1 MPVCCP
7 RRSSRPRQFP
17 VQDDPLQS
25 NRDTMPMIARVLLD
39 QSAGKALDYLV
50 PPALAAGIGIG
61 SRVRVPLRSRHVLA
75 TIIELPD
82 TSPFEGL
89 KEIAAVHGER
99 PMVRPILLKLAHW
112 IADYYC
118 CPTEQAV
125 RSVLPVV
132 IRDAKVKHREKS
144 IVRLL
149 HLPDDAEMQSIH
161 RAPKQVELI
170 RMLQSSPGHRA
181 DLASID
187 AFRAA
192 ARSLAHRGWVAV
204 EKIRV
209 ERDPEG
215 VYLPSPELELN
226 PEQAVVLE
234 VVKAAIDQ
242 PSAANPILLHG
253 VTGSGKT
260 EIYLQAIRHALD
272 LGKTALVMVPEIS
285 LTPQTVERFKSRFA
299 TLQGEVAVMHS
310 HLSDGERHDEWHKIH
325 SGRARIV
332 IGARSAVFA
341 PLDGL
346 GLIVVDEEHEG
357 SYKQEEAPRY
367 HGRDVAV
374 MRGAME
380 NCAVLLGSATPS
392 MESFHNALTG
402 KYTLTRMPSRIDDR
416 QMPLIRVVDMRQQN
430 RRGGQTP
437 ALSPMLVAAISKRL
451 TDGRQSI
458 LFLNR
463 RGYAS
468 AMLCAAC
475 GHVCHCPNCSVAL
488 TYHRDDERLRCH
500 LCGHSERVPNQC
512 PTCKD
517 PGIRHAGMG
526 TQKVEESIRKV
537 FSTARVARMDA
548 DAMSRKGTFREI
560 LDRFKS
566 GEIDIL
572 IGTQMIA
579 KGLHFPNV
587 TLVGIIN
594 ADISL
599 HVADFR
605 AGERTFQLLTQ
616 VAGRAGR
623 GEFEGEVLVQT
634 FTPSSP
640 SIQFARHHDFN
651 GFWDQESEFRRGFGY
666 PPFTRMILITVRSAR
681 EEMAKLT
688 CETLHRHL
696 KRDLPEDT
704 VLGEPSPA
712 PIAKVKT
719 NHRFQIALRGAS
731 ILRMTRVIKPAIHAL
746 TLPSDVHIAVDV
758 DAQYLM

>member
-1 MPVCCP
+1 MPI
-7 RRSSRPRQFP
+7 
-17 VQDDPLQS
+17 
-25 NRDTMPMIARVLLD
+25 IARVLLD
-39 QSAGKALDYLV
+39 QSAGKPLDYSV
-50 PPALAAGIGIG
+50 PDRLEGQVDIG
-61 SRVRVPLRSRHVLA
+61 SRVRVPLRTRVVMA
-75 TIIELPD
+75 TVIEILD
-82 TSPFEGL
+82 DSPFDGVREL
-89 KEIAAVHGER
+89 AAVVGEK
-99 PMVRPILLKLAHW
+99 PMVRPVLLKLANW
-112 IADYYC
+112 MADYYC
-118 CPTEQAV
+118 CPPEVAV

-132 IRDAKVKHREKS
+132 IRDSKVRHKEKS
-144 IVRLL
+144 VVRL
-149 HLPDDAEMQSIH
+149 IH
-161 RAPKQVELI
+161 DPTSEELDVICRKAPKQQELI
-170 RMLQSSPGHRA
+170 HLLQKAPLRAA
-181 DLASID
+181 DLTELEG
-187 AFRAA
+187 FRPAVRA
-192 ARSLAHRGWVAV
+192 LEKRAWVVV
-204 EKIRV
+204 EKVRV
-209 ERDPEG
+209 DRDPEG
-215 VYLPSPELELN
+215 DYLSSPELSLN
-226 PEQAVVLE
+226 LEQALVLDA
-234 VVKAAIDQ
+234 VKAAIDA
-242 PSAANPILLHG
+242 PMESKPILLHG

-260 EIYLQAIRHALD
+260 EVYLQAIRHTLD

-299 TLQGEVAVMHS
+299 AFQSEVAVMHS

-341 PLDGL
+341 PLDRL

-374 MRGAME
+374 MRASIE
-380 NCAVLLGSATPS
+380 PCAILLGSATPS
-392 MESFHNALTG
+392 LESYHNAVTG
-402 KYTLTRMPSRIDDR
+402 KYSLVRMPSRIDDR

-430 RRGGQTP
+430 RRSGQTP

-451 TDGRQSI
+451 TEGRQTI

-468 AMLCAAC
+468 ALLCNVC

-500 LCGHSERVPNQC
+500 LCGHSERVPSKC
-512 PTCKD
+512 PECSD

-526 TQKVEESIRKV
+526 TQKIEESIRKV
-537 FSTARVARMDA
+537 FPKARVARMDA
-548 DAMSRKGTFREI
+548 DAMTRKGSFREV
-560 LDRFKS
+560 LDRFKT
-566 GEIDIL
+566 GNIDIL

-587 TLVGIIN
+587 TLVGIVN
-594 ADISL
+594 ADVSL

-623 GEFEGEVLVQT
+623 GEFAGEVLVQT

-651 GFWDQESEFRRGFGY
+651 GFWDQESEFRRSFEY
-666 PPFTRMILITVRSAR
+666 PPFARMILITVRGLR
-681 EEMAKLT
+681 EDMTRLT

-696 KRDLPEDT
+696 KQGIPANVT
-704 VLGEPSPA
+704 MGEATPA

-719 NHRFQIALRGAS
+719 NYRFQIALRGAS
-731 ILRMTRVIKPAIHAL
+731 TLRMTRVIRPAIQAL
-746 TLPSDVHIAVDV
+746 TVPADVHIAVDV
-758 DAQYLM
+758 DAQYLL

>member
-1 MPVCCP
+1 MPRIV
-7 RRSSRPRQFP
+7 
-17 VQDDPLQS
+17 
-25 NRDTMPMIARVLLD
+25 RVLLD
-39 QSAGKALDYLV
+39 QSAGKSLDYLL
-50 PPALAAGIGIG
+50 PEHLAAGVEAG
-61 SRVRVPLRSRHVLA
+61 SRVRVPLRSRVVLA
-75 TIIELPD
+75 TVVEMLD
-82 TSPFEGL
+82 SSPFDGL
-89 KEIAAVHGER
+89 KEVASVHGER
-99 PMVRPILLKLAHW
+99 PMVRPNLLKLAHW

-118 CPTEQAV
+118 CPSEQAV

-132 IRDAKVKHREKS
+132 IRDAKVRHKEKS
-144 IVRLL
+144 VVRLVRT
-149 HLPDDAEMQSIH
+149 PTDAERQRIE
-161 RAPKQVELI
+161 RAPKQCELLRI
-170 RMLQSSPGHRA
+170 LQSAPALTA
-181 DLASID
+181 DLAGLD
-187 AFRAA
+187 TFRPA
-192 ARSLAHRGWVAV
+192 ARALERLGCVAV
-204 EKIRV
+204 EKVRV

-215 VYLPSPELELN
+215 AYLPSPELDLN
-226 PEQAVVLE
+226 SEQSAVLQ
-234 VVKAAIDQ
+234 VVKAAIEN
-242 PSAANPILLHG
+242 PTHTKPILLHG

-260 EIYLQAIRHALD
+260 EVYLQAIRHTLA

-299 TLQGEVAVMHS
+299 AVQSEVAVTHS

-341 PLDGL
+341 PLDRL

-374 MRGAME
+374 MRAAIE
-380 NCAVLLGSATPS
+380 SCAILLGSATPS
-392 MESFHNALTG
+392 LESFHNAIIG
-402 KYTLTRMPSRIDDR
+402 KYSLVRMPSRIDDR
-416 QMPLIRVVDMRQQN
+416 QMPLIRVVDMRHQN

-451 TDGRQSI
+451 TEGRQTI

-468 AMLCAAC
+468 ALLCGAC

-500 LCGHSERVPNQC
+500 LCGHSERVPNKC
-512 PTCKD
+512 PSCKD
-517 PGIRHAGMG
+517 PGIRQTGMG
-526 TQKVEESIRKV
+526 TQKIEESIRKV
-537 FSTARVARMDA
+537 FPKARVARMDA
-548 DAMSRKGTFREI
+548 DAMSRKGSFRET
-560 LDRFKS
+560 LDRFKT
-566 GEIDIL
+566 GAIDIL

-594 ADISL
+594 ADVSL

-634 FTPSSP
+634 FTPASP

-651 GFWDQESEFRRGFGY
+651 GFWEQESEFRRGFGY
-666 PPFTRMILITVRSAR
+666 PPFARMVLITVRGVR

-688 CETLHRHL
+688 CETLHRYL
-696 KRDLPEDT
+696 KRDLPADT
-704 VLGEPSPA
+704 VIGEPSPA

-719 NHRFQIALRGAS
+719 FHRFQIALRGAS
-731 ILRMTRVIKPAIHAL
+731 TLRMTRVIKPAIQAL
-746 TLPSDVHIAVDV
+746 TLPTDVHIAVDV
-758 DAQYLM
+758 DAQYLL

>member
-1 MPVCCP
+1 MP
-7 RRSSRPRQFP
+7 
-17 VQDDPLQS
+17 
-25 NRDTMPMIARVLLD
+25 TIARVLLD
-39 QSAGKALDYLV
+39 QSAGKPLDYSV
-50 PPALAAGIGIG
+50 PPALADQVGVG
-61 SRVRVPLRSRHVLA
+61 SRVRVPLRSRVVQA
-75 TIIELPD
+75 TVVEMLD
-82 TSPFEGL
+82 ESPFDGVRELAGVVGD
-89 KEIAAVHGER
+89 K
-99 PMVRPILLKLAHW
+99 PMVRPVLLKLAHW

-118 CPTEQAV
+118 CPQEVAV

-132 IRDAKVKHREKS
+132 IRDAKIGHKEKS
-144 IVRLL
+144 VVRLI
-149 HLPDDAEMQSIH
+149 HAPTDAELATIT
-161 RAPKQVELI
+161 RAPKQHELVRI
-170 RMLQSSPGHRA
+170 LNASPTKTA
-181 DLASID
+181 DLAELD
-187 AFRAA
+187 GCRPAVRA
-192 ARSLAHRGWVAV
+192 LEKRGWLVM
-204 EKIRV
+204 EKVRV
-209 ERDPEG
+209 VRDPEG
-215 VYLPSPELELN
+215 NYLSSPALELN
-226 PEQAVVLE
+226 LEQAIVLDA
-234 VVKAAIDQ
+234 VKAAIDAPAESQ
-242 PSAANPILLHG
+242 PILLHG

-260 EIYLQAIRHALD
+260 EIYLQAISHALD
-272 LGKTALVMVPEIS
+272 AGKTALIMVPEIS

-299 TLQGEVAVMHS
+299 AFQGEIAVMHS

-332 IGARSAVFA
+332 IGARSSVFA
-341 PLDGL
+341 PLDRL

-374 MRGAME
+374 MRAVME
-380 NCAVLLGSATPS
+380 NCAILLGSATPS
-392 MESFHNALTG
+392 MESYHNAVTG
-402 KYTLTRMPSRIDDR
+402 KYTLVRMTARIDDR
-416 QMPLIRVVDMRQQN
+416 QMPLMRVVDMRQQN

-437 ALSPMLVAAISKRL
+437 ALSPMLVAAVSKRL
-451 TDGRQSI
+451 TEGRQTI

-468 AMLCAAC
+468 ALVCGAC

-500 LCGHSERVPNQC
+500 LCGHSERVPNKC
-512 PTCKD
+512 PECAD

-526 TQKVEESIRKV
+526 TQKIEESIRKV
-537 FSTARVARMDA
+537 FPKARVARMDA
-548 DAMSRKGTFREI
+548 DAMSRKGSFRET
-560 LDRFKS
+560 LDRFKT
-566 GEIDIL
+566 GAIDIL

-594 ADISL
+594 ADVSL

-651 GFWDQESEFRRGFGY
+651 GFWDQESEFRRSFAF
-666 PPFTRMILITVRSAR
+666 PPFARMILITVRGINEDMAR
-681 EEMAKLT
+681 LT
-688 CETLHRHL
+688 CETLHRHIKNSL
-696 KRDLPEDT
+696 SPDT
-704 VLGEPSPA
+704 TLGEASPA

-719 NHRFQIALRGAS
+719 NFRFQIAMRGPS
-731 ILRMTRVIKPAIHAL
+731 TLRMTRVIRPAVQAL
-746 TLPSDVHIAVDV
+746 TLPKDVHIAVDV
-758 DAQYLM
+758 DAQYLL

>member
-1 MPVCCP
+1 MPIIV
-7 RRSSRPRQFP
+7 
-17 VQDDPLQS
+17 
-25 NRDTMPMIARVLLD
+25 RVLLD
-39 QSAGKALDYLV
+39 QSAGKSLDYQL
-50 PPALAAGIGIG
+50 PTHLAHGVGIG
-61 SRVRVPLRSRHVLA
+61 SRVRVPVRSRLVLA
-75 TIIELPD
+75 TVIEMPES
-82 TSPFEGL
+82 SPFGEL
-89 KEIAAVHGER
+89 KDVAAVYGSS
-99 PMVRPILLKLAHW
+99 PMVRPQLLDLAHW
-112 IADYYC
+112 IAEYYC
-118 CPTEQAV
+118 CPIEQAV
-125 RSVLPVV
+125 RSVLPMV
-132 IRDAKVKHREKS
+132 IRDAKVGHKEKS

-149 HLPDDAEMQSIH
+149 HLPDATESESIQ
-161 RAPKQVELI
+161 RAPKQRELLI
-170 RMLQSSPGHRA
+170 RLQSAPDRTA
-181 DLASID
+181 DLTALDS
-187 AFRAA
+187 FRPAVRA
-192 ARSLAHRGWVAV
+192 LERRGWVAV
-204 EKIRV
+204 EKVRV
-209 ERDPEG
+209 DRDPEG
-215 VYLPSPELELN
+215 AYLHSPELELN
-226 PEQAVVLE
+226 PEQATVLE
-234 VVKAAIDQ
+234 VVKAAIDA
-242 PSAANPILLHG
+242 PAEAKPILLHG

-260 EIYLQAIRHALD
+260 EVYLQAIRHTLD
-272 LGKTALVMVPEIS
+272 LGKTALVLVPEIS
-285 LTPQTVERFKSRFA
+285 LTPQTVERFKSRFSA
-299 TLQGEVAVMHS
+299 IQSEVAVMHS

-332 IGARSAVFA
+332 IGARSAIFA
-341 PLDGL
+341 PLESL

-374 MRGAME
+374 MRAAME
-380 NCAVLLGSATPS
+380 SCAILLGSATPS
-392 MESFHNALTG
+392 LESFHNATSG
-402 KYTLTRMPSRIDDR
+402 KYTLVRMPSRIDDR

-430 RRGGQTP
+430 RRGGQAP
-437 ALSPMLVAAISKRL
+437 ALSPALVTAISKRL
-451 TDGRQSI
+451 TDGRQTI

-468 AMLCAAC
+468 ALMCSAC
-475 GHVCHCPNCSVAL
+475 GHVCHCPHCSVAL

-500 LCGHSERVPNQC
+500 LCGHSERVPHVC

-517 PGIRHAGMG
+517 PGIRHAGIG
-526 TQKVEESIRKV
+526 TQKIEESIRKV
-537 FSTARVARMDA
+537 FPAARIARMDA
-548 DAMSRKGTFREI
+548 DAMSRKGSFRET
-560 LDRFKS
+560 LDRFKT

-623 GEFEGEVLVQT
+623 GECEGEVLVQT

-651 GFWDQESEFRRGFGY
+651 GFWDQESEFRRSFGY
-666 PPFTRMILITVRSAR
+666 PPFSRMVLITVRSVR
-681 EEMAKLT
+681 EDMAKLT

-696 KRDLPEDT
+696 KRDLPPDT
-704 VLGEPSPA
+704 LIGDASPA

-719 NHRFQIALRGAS
+719 FHRFQIALRAAS
-731 ILRMTRVIKPAIHAL
+731 TLRMTRVIRPAIQDL